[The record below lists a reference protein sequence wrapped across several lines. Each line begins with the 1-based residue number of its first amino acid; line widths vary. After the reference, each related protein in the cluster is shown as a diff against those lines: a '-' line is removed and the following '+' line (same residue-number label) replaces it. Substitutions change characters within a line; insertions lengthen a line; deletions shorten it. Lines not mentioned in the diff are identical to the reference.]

1 MSKYHNRKTT
11 LAGMTFD
18 SQKEAQRYLELR
30 IMERAGE
37 ITDLQTQVP
46 FELLPTQ
53 KDKDGKTLEQRVRYT
68 ADFVY
73 IDSEGRRVVEDVKS
87 PATKTKDYVLR
98 RKLMLWRHGL
108 RIREV

>member
-1 MSKYHNRKTT
+1 MSKYRNRKTT

-53 KDKDGKTLEQRVRYT
+53 KDQDGKTLERGVKYT

-73 IDSEGRRVVEDVKS
+73 IDGDGRRVVEDVKS
-87 PATKTKDYVLR
+87 AATKTKDYVLR

-108 RIREV
+108 SIREV